1 MFLSFVVNSSNH
13 RHRIALLVK
22 NSPTDARKTT
32 LIIAPTA
39 LMDQWKLEIEL
50 KTDEGLKCLIYHGM
64 FMRTTTHPLIL
75 PIGSGKV
82 RSKKELLKYDVVL
95 TTYQVRHLE
104 SHAAFID
111 SNDRRWLWSGQTTK
125 QK

>member
-1 MFLSFVVNSSNH
+1 MFCPFVVNASNH

-22 NSPTDARKTT
+22 NTPTDARKTT

-64 FMRTTTHPLIL
+64 LMRTTIHLLIL
-75 PIGSGKV
+75 SKGSGKV

-95 TTYQVRHLE
+95 TTYQVRRSE
-104 SHAAFID
+104 SHAAF
-111 SNDRRWLWSGQTTK
+111 LKFQ
-125 QK
+125 